1 MKMPIEPE
9 ISMSEEELDSQIDR
23 MLDAARGGLTP
34 HQLLIQQSQA
44 ESASVAE
51 RAAAI
56 AKNRER
62 ALRLLE
68 AIEKSQS

>member
-1 MKMPIEPE
+1 MSDNE
-9 ISMSEEELDSQIDR
+9 IDNDAER
-23 MLDAARGGLTP
+23 MLQAALGGMSATEA
-34 HQLLIQQSQA
+34 LIAQTRA
-44 ESASVAE
+44 EREDVAG

-68 AIEKSQS
+68 ALEKSGD